1 MLQQHRMIHLLLAI
15 ALITGC
21 KGQYGEIAPPA
32 PIPPLNYA
40 SNDPDNIP
48 HTSQPSYSTNEYE
61 NLTKQIIQ
69 SQNQL
74 SSVQLSDLVEN
85 VTCGLLA
92 EGNLVL
98 SMNLIPSV
106 IRQSTI
112 RQKILTSAGSPSS
125 KFSPVRQR
133 ITASLLSSPSTTTTL
148 SSKSQSSQ
156 SFSTRSSSLKNMRQ
170 RTRQPIH
177 LNVTTKHRQIIST
190 SKKPISVV
198 TQQSEITHSTQ
209 LVSRITQNHMRE
221 TSRSTRL
228 PSTIPVQPDSTKRPE
243 NRPISSLSR
252 RLDCSLAPFDTLFV
266 VDSTSSVRQFFED
279 HRTYIIEIIN
289 LILPEFDNDTR
300 IGIIEYSS
308 SLRRQVKLRF
318 IAHKNRTEIVE
329 TVKKLPFFAG
339 ITATGAALKL
349 ALEILQDRRSNVL
362 TNVVVLT
369 DGFSYDLVDEPS
381 SMLHRLPN
389 VRTFTA
395 TVTDSWRQYELET
408 IAGEGTRVF
417 KGKNSTRDLAKALTS
432 CDDGSRHTGIQRNN
446 LLR

>member
-1 MLQQHRMIHLLLAI
+1 MLQQHRMIHFLLAI

-48 HTSQPSYSTNEYE
+48 HTSQPSYSTNKYE

-74 SSVQLSDLVEN
+74 PSVQLSDLVEN

-112 RQKILTSAGSPSS
+112 RQKILTSAGSTSS

-133 ITASLLSSPSTTTTL
+133 ITASLSSSPSATTTT

-198 TQQSEITHSTQ
+198 TQQSEIMHSTQ
-209 LVSRITQNHMRE
+209 LVSRITQNHTRE

-228 PSTIPVQPDSTKRPE
+228 PSTVPVQPDSTKRPE
-243 NRPISSLSR
+243 NRPISSLSG
-252 RLDCSLAPFDTLFV
+252 RLV
-266 VDSTSSVRQFFED
+266 
-279 HRTYIIEIIN
+279 
-289 LILPEFDNDTR
+289 
-300 IGIIEYSS
+300 IEYSS

-417 KGKNSTRDLAKALTS
+417 KGKYSTRDLAKALTS

-446 LLR
+446 LLK

>member
-15 ALITGC
+15 ALITVC

-40 SNDPDNIP
+40 SNDPDNIL
-48 HTSQPSYSTNEYE
+48 HTSQSSYSTNEYE

-69 SQNQL
+69 SQNHQL
-74 SSVQLSDLVEN
+74 SSVQLSHSVEN
-85 VTCGLLA
+85 ITCGLLA
-92 EGNLVL
+92 EGNSVIPIN
-98 SMNLIPSV
+98 SIPSV
-106 IRQSTI
+106 IRQSTTI
-112 RQKILTSAGSPSS
+112 HQKISTSASAPSTTSKLSP
-125 KFSPVRQR
+125 FRQH
-133 ITASLLSSPSTTTTL
+133 ITASSSSSSS
-148 SSKSQSSQ
+148 SSKSQ
-156 SFSTRSSSLKNMRQ
+156 SFSTRSSSLKITRQ

-177 LNVTTKHRQIIST
+177 LNVTTKHRRIIST

-198 TQQSEITHSTQ
+198 THQSETTHSTQ
-209 LVSRITQNHMRE
+209 LVSRITQNHTRG
-221 TSRSTRL
+221 TLRSTRL
-228 PSTIPVQPDSTKRPE
+228 PSTLPVQPDSTKRPE
-243 NRPISSLSR
+243 NRPISSLSG

-308 SLRRQVKLRF
+308 SLRRQVKLPF

-417 KGKNSTRDLAKALTS
+417 KGKDSTRDLAKALAS
-432 CDDGSRHTGIQRNN
+432 CDNGSRRTGIRRNN
-446 LLR
+446 LLK